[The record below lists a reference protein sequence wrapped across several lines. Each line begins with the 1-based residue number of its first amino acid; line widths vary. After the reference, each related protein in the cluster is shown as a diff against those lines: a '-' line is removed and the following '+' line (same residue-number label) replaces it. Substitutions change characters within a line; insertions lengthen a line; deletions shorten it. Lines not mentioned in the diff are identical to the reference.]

1 MRILSGVM
9 VEDSD
14 GNEIPAN
21 ATIGEGTV
29 ELVFD
34 EPVQLETY
42 LTVKLDVV
50 EMNLAGGFALY
61 KVFGMWQD
69 LDGTISISTA
79 RVRLFS
85 GCI

>member
-9 VEDSD
+9 VENSD

-42 LTVKLDVV
+42 LTVRCSRNESSRRFCSV
-50 EMNLAGGFALY
+50 
-61 KVFGMWQD
+61 
-69 LDGTISISTA
+69 
-79 RVRLFS
+79 
-85 GCI
+85 